1 MIHILGS
8 GSDLSNGTE
17 QTGIAMPNLG
27 APFGH
32 VLAPLFLSW
41 LQLGTEE
48 EEVVAVVADKDAWCV
63 CVYYL
68 PLIVCSFVIY
78 LAVSTTLASEFLLS
92 LINGAL
98 LLCFS

>member
-48 EEVVAVVADKDAWCV
+48 EEEVVVVADKDAWCV
-63 CVYYL
+63 CVL
-68 PLIVCSFVIY
+68 FAFDCLFVCHI
-78 LAVSTTLASEFLLS
+78 
-92 LINGAL
+92 
-98 LLCFS
+98 FSGVNHLGL